1 MPSVTIIPNGYTSN
15 VGSYNFTIDTSNASR
30 RISNAYHNADNTSSS
45 ARLTLAS
52 NRNSARTSVM
62 YLEFDKSALD
72 NIPSSATIGTITA
85 NVRYYVNNTT
95 YCSALS
101 IQLHA
106 NTTVKGSAVTTR
118 TTSSAKY
125 SITPGSWTLAELKTA
140 RLYISA
146 THNKST
152 SSAYLYLYGADVT
165 VNYTL
170 PPAYNITASSSAS
183 GVTIEPASQSVYQ
196 GQSASVTLNKN
207 TNIIVTDNNVDVT
220 SQLVATPLSG
230 TIDVIPNACVE
241 STFATDSSYP
251 TSNGLH
257 GTTDTNNYARFKLT
271 STTQHAIY
279 SFNTSAIPSGATIL
293 SVACNVKGYISSTSS
308 SITTKSARLYAGNT
322 AKGSAT
328 TIPTTN
334 STWAIADPGS
344 NWTYSEIQNVRVRF
358 DGYYANTQNY
368 YFYFY
373 GADLTVTYESDQM
386 VYVYTI
392 SNVQAAHTILVV
404 RGSGPSYTIYVK
416 DNGVWKQGTVYVKQ
430 NGSWVEASDVLVKNG
445 GSWH

>member
-30 RISNAYHNADNTSSS
+30 RISNAYNNADNTSSS

-52 NRNSARTSVM
+52 NRSATRTSEM

-72 NIPSSATIGTITA
+72 SIPSGSTISSVTA

-106 NTTVKGSAVTTR
+106 NTTAKGSAVTTR

-146 THNKST
+146 THNAST
-152 SSAYLYLYGADVT
+152 SSCYLYLYGADVT

-170 PPAYNITASSSAS
+170 PTAYNITASSSAS

-207 TNIIVTDNNVDVT
+207 QNIIVTDNNVDVT

-230 TIDVIPNACVE
+230 TIEKIPNACVE
-241 STFATDSSYP
+241 STFTTDSSYP
-251 TSNGLH
+251 VNNGLSDTDS
-257 GTTDTNNYARFKLT
+257 TTYARFRLT

-279 SFNTSAIPSGATIL
+279 SFDTSAIPSGATIL
-293 SVACNVKGYISSTSS
+293 SVSCKVKAYVTGTSS
-308 SITTKSARLYAGNT
+308 NITTKTARLYSGST
-322 AKGSAT
+322 AMGSAHT
-328 TIPTTN
+328 LPTTN
-334 STWAIADPGS
+334 SVWEFETPGT
-344 NWTYSEIQNVRVRF
+344 WTYAQIQNVRLRF
-358 DGYYANTQNY
+358 DGTYSGSSTYYIQ
-368 YFYFY
+368 FY
-373 GADLTVTYESDQM
+373 GAELTVTYESDQV

-404 RGSGPSYTIYVK
+404 SSGGPSYTIYVK
-416 DNGVWKQGTVYVKQ
+416 DNGTWKQGTVYVKQ
-430 NGSWVEASDVLVKNG
+430 NGSWVEATKVLVKDNG
-445 GSWH
+445 TWK